1 MWPWAG
7 TVYSIVTVP
16 LFPCASKMEDSN
28 RTFLTDLLWRQ
39 CESVFVKHLT
49 QYLHIMDMCLL
60 YTYVHCCCV
69 LMCILMYTAAVYLRT
84 LMRCTYMYTYVHC
97 CYILIYVSIL
107 IHIYVSF
114 CHQCLALNR
123 YLNKRALFS
132 FSFCSPLWH
141 YLLSVFIV
149 YIGVTIDS
157 SLVSFFIQFLLILI
171 HTHDFKVFLCSDGS
185 QFVWPAYTS
194 LLSNIIW
201 VISSARLIIWFY
213 RVDCWTTQVW
223 IAWVHL

>member
-1 MWPWAG
+1 MYTAAVYLCVYLCTLLLCTYVYTMYTAAG
-7 TVYSIVTVP
+7 YWHEYLCI
-16 LFPCASKMEDSN
+16 
-28 RTFLTDLLWRQ
+28 LLL
-39 CESVFVKHLT
+39 C
-49 QYLHIMDMCLL
+49 
-60 YTYVHCCCV
+60 TYVHYYSV
-69 LMCILMYTAAVYLRT
+69 LICILMYTAAVYLRT
-84 LMRCTYMYTYVHC
+84 LMLCTYMYTYVHC

-149 YIGVTIDS
+149 SIGVTVDS

>member
-1 MWPWAG
+1 
-7 TVYSIVTVP
+7 
-16 LFPCASKMEDSN
+16 
-28 RTFLTDLLWRQ
+28 
-39 CESVFVKHLT
+39 
-49 QYLHIMDMCLL
+49 MCLL

-69 LMCILMYTAAVYLRT
+69 LMYTTTLYLCVYLCTLLLYTYMHWCCVLICILNVYAAVYLRT
-84 LMRCTYMYTYVHC
+84 LLLCTYMYTYVYC
-97 CYILIYVSIL
+97 CYILIYISIL

-157 SLVSFFIQFLLILI
+157 SLVSFFI
-171 HTHDFKVFLCSDGS
+171 
-185 QFVWPAYTS
+185 
-194 LLSNIIW
+194 
-201 VISSARLIIWFY
+201 
-213 RVDCWTTQVW
+213 
-223 IAWVHL
+223 